1 MLRAFTGAAIAVFP
15 RVATSEAAAAIAR
28 VVEKLRLVIVTV
40 MIWIPYMGW
49 WMAGIFLSHWTRFGD
64 IDPAGVSPMSAL
76 QRRLFELTAASFV
89 VEG

>member
-1 MLRAFTGAAIAVFP
+1 M
-15 RVATSEAAAAIAR
+15 
-28 VVEKLRLVIVTV
+28 VTV